1 MAKKLSE
8 FEQAFADAR
17 AKGEEVF
24 SFKGEKYHTRR
35 ADETPENWTKT
46 MRKRKQ
52 AATDREYEASKPI
65 IKPMKQQ
72 NALEEEE
79 LSSWSTG
86 SRAGGKVKRMY

>member
-17 AKGEEVF
+17 DRGDEVF

-52 AATDREYEASKPI
+52 AATDKEYEAI
-65 IKPMKQQ
+65 IKPLRKQ
-72 NALEEEE
+72 EEPEGYAIP
-79 LSSWSTG
+79 STPSRSWSGT
-86 SRAGGKVKRMY
+86 VKR

>member
-17 AKGEEVF
+17 DRGEEIF

-35 ADETPENWTKT
+35 ADETPENWVKA

-52 AATDREYEASKPI
+52 AATDKEYEAI
-65 IKPMKQQ
+65 IKPMKQETIEG
-72 NALEEEE
+72 EEIT
-79 LSSWSTG
+79 SYNTG
-86 SRAGGKVKRMY
+86 RSAGGKVKRMY

>member
-24 SFKGEKYHTRR
+24 TFKGEKYHTRR
-35 ADETPENWTKT
+35 ADETPENWTKA

-52 AATDREYEASKPI
+52 AATDKEYEAI
-65 IKPMKQQ
+65 IKPMKQETIEG
-72 NALEEEE
+72 EEIT
-79 LSSWSTG
+79 SYNTG
-86 SRAGGKVKRMY
+86 RSAGGKVKRMY

>member
-17 AKGEEVF
+17 DRGDEIF

-35 ADETPENWTKT
+35 ADETPENWTKA

-52 AATDREYEASKPI
+52 AATDKEYEAI
-65 IKPMKQQ
+65 IKPMKQETIEG
-72 NALEEEE
+72 EEIT
-79 LSSWSTG
+79 SYNTG
-86 SRAGGKVKRMY
+86 RSAGGKVKRMY